1 MIILGKIWLDKIHIE
16 AYVTYEEI
24 RFFECRLINLGRS
37 KGPFLS
43 GRIK

>member
-1 MIILGKIWLDKIHIE
+1 MTILGKIKLDKIHIQ
-16 AYVTYEEI
+16 AYVTYQEI
-24 RFFECRLINLGRS
+24 RFVECRLINLGRS